1 MFAYYLWFNKID
13 NNKYEDLDTIVCDR
27 EED

>member
-13 NNKYEDLDTIVCDR
+13 NNKYEDLDTIVRDR